1 MIPFKEFLSVL
12 QEPAFIVDRER
23 TILETGEGVGEMGYR
38 GDYLRGKSIESIVAP
53 PFRRTLE
60 AMLDTAFRLGR
71 ITTSKVDILNA
82 FGESVPV
89 EVRVSPIEDKGRVRF
104 FVIFYPVSNLNYE
117 VLDKIGVPIWT
128 LNRKGT
134 LIFYNE
140 AARKILPHLR
150 SPLLKSGQ
158 EVEVEGVEFTV
169 RVYDVVDGFNRV
181 KMVALSA
188 VCSEYNPYIKR
199 FAVAGIL
206 SALAAHDVKNAI
218 ASLLLLS
225 DLIEDESLKNKI
237 HSGIMRVYRIHK
249 RILNLARGRREVS
262 RVPLR
267 EVLDEVKEDLRSKLL
282 RKNVEIVSNFPEN
295 FEVETDRDA
304 LYEILLNL
312 ISNAI
317 DVSSPGGKVVVS
329 AGLSHDLSFGKVNK
343 YVSVR
348 DFGPGI
354 PPDKVNRIFDLF
366 FTSKK
371 EGSGLGLFIVKT
383 LSENIGVKLSVKSEP
398 GKGTEFILLFPS
410 NEVEESPEVSKSG
423 SVGSN

>member
-12 QEPAFIVDRER
+12 RDPAFIVDRER

-38 GDYLRGKSIESIVAP
+38 QDFLRGKNLDSIVAP
-53 PFRRTLE
+53 PFRRALE
-60 AMLDTAFRLGR
+60 AMLDTAFRLGKT
-71 ITTSKVDILNA
+71 TTSKIDVLNA

-89 EVRVSPIEDKGRVRF
+89 EVRVSPIEDKGRVKF
-104 FVIFYPVSNLNYE
+104 FVILYSVNRLNYE
-117 VLDKIGVPIWT
+117 VLDKIGIPLWT
-128 LNRKGT
+128 LNRKGA

-140 AARKILPHLR
+140 AARRILPHIG
-150 SPLLKSGQ
+150 SPVLDSGQ
-158 EVEVEGVEFTV
+158 EIEVEGVEFIA

-188 VCSEYNPYIKR
+188 VCSEYDRHIKK

-237 HSGIMRVYRIHK
+237 HSGIMRVYRIHQ
-249 RILNLARGRREVS
+249 RILNLARGRREVG
-262 RVPLR
+262 RVRLKD
-267 EVLDEVKEDLRSKLL
+267 VMDEVKEDLRSKII
-282 RKNVEIVSNFPEN
+282 RKNVEVVSNFPEN
-295 FEVETDRDA
+295 FEIETDRDA

-317 DVSSPGGKVVVS
+317 DVSNPGGKVVVS
-329 AGLSHDLSFGKVNK
+329 AGLSHDLSFGRVNK

-410 NEVEESPEVSKSG
+410 NEVEEPSGVSKSG